1 MDHGDRVTP
10 FYSLASH
17 EIFERQLLEDMKIK
31 APIEFTLEITDKF
44 RKTGTKAPFQF
55 GSQFS
60 KEAAELEK
68 LIDQREKQLD
78 EAWQNSEELYRKT
91 SFYHANYQSR
101 ISELDSLASQIGIH
115 TVDEVRSEI
124 DQVEN
129 QLHAVQASIRDM
141 DMSIAAISQAGPGAM
156 AGMQA
161 ILESRQALGAQ
172 AQTLSQN

>member
-1 MDHGDRVTP
+1 M
-10 FYSLASH
+10 
-17 EIFERQLLEDMKIK
+17 
-31 APIEFTLEITDKF
+31 
-44 RKTGTKAPFQF
+44 
-55 GSQFS
+55 
-60 KEAAELEK
+60 
-68 LIDQREKQLD
+68 
-78 EAWQNSEELYRKT
+78 
-91 SFYHANYQSR
+91 
-101 ISELDSLASQIGIH
+101 ASQIGIH

-161 ILESRQALGAQ
+161 ILESRRALGTQ